1 MMLKRIHE
9 VGDKV
14 LGLVEGILDMGPLP
28 LRYEI
33 GMGVAYYTLILYMSK
48 GKHEGHLPW
57 DHVAVLPIFR
67 SMLHDYQWPP
77 IFSHP

>member
-1 MMLKRIHE
+1 M
-9 VGDKV
+9 
-14 LGLVEGILDMGPLP
+14 GLVEGITDMGPLS

-57 DHVAVLPIFR
+57 DIMREIYHNMAQSL
-67 SMLHDYQWPP
+67 Q
-77 IFSHP
+77 